1 MIIFINDNSTIRSK
15 RRRRHVGV
23 GASETPKGT
32 TALKEYSTTQQRK
45 CALLKL
51 HTRIYKTH
59 QPTHT
64 THTHARNQHTR
75 LVGRSDY
82 RPRLGVLRCMG
93 GSGARRWGF
102 LIATAPQQSKGARR
116 EVLGYKWV

>member
-15 RRRRHVGV
+15 GQHAEGDTFGV
-23 GASETPKGT
+23 GASEQPRGT

-45 CALLKL
+45 CALKL

-64 THTHARNQHTR
+64 THTHAHTYDTINTPDWW
-75 LVGRSDY
+75 VGRT
-82 RPRLGVLRCMG
+82 
-93 GSGARRWGF
+93 
-102 LIATAPQQSKGARR
+102 TAP
-116 EVLGYKWV
+116 V